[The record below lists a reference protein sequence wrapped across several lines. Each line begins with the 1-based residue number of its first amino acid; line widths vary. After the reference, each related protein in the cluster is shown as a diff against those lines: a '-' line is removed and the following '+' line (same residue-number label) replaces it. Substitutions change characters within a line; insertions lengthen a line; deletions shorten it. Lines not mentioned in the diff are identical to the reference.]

1 MKRVLAAV
9 SLTIAGLALVLGF
22 KTRDPVALPTAAAEE
37 TTGGSPASTTTAA
50 TTASTTGAGS
60 TSATSPGAT
69 TTQGTTTSAATTQV
83 DGSVVWIPY
92 GPVQVTAVVSGG
104 TLVDVIAVQLP
115 TGDPHSAAVS
125 SYAEPLLREMA
136 LAAQSAN
143 IDVVSGATFTSR
155 AYAQSLQ
162 AALDAAGI

>member
-1 MKRVLAAV
+1 MKRALAAV

-37 TTGGSPASTTTAA
+37 TTGGSPAATTTAA
-50 TTASTTGAGS
+50 AAATSAGS
-60 TSATSPGAT
+60 TSTTSPATT
-69 TTQGTTTSAATTQV
+69 TTQGSTTSAATTQV
-83 DGSVVWIPY
+83 PGPVVWIPY

-115 TGDPHSAAVS
+115 TADAHSAAVS
-125 SYAEPLLREMA
+125 SYAEPQLREMA